1 MRGRRGFA
9 GGEEAGEAGVLSREE
24 IQARQAWRELGL
36 TDYEYR
42 LIVDGL
48 GREPNWTELGM
59 FSVLWSEHC
68 AYKHS
73 RLLLRQLPSQGKRV
87 IQGPGENAGVLDID
101 EPVALAVRIE
111 SHNHPSFVEPFQ
123 GAATGIGGIVR
134 DILAVGARPLALL
147 DSLRFGDPALPLTR
161 YLFGGVVSGIASY
174 GNSIGVPTVGGE
186 VAFAPAYTYNPLVN
200 VMCLG
205 LVRRDRLMKGQ
216 AVGAGNAV
224 VLVGSPTG
232 RDGIHGAGLLASR
245 TFDEKAAEMRPAV
258 QVGDPFME
266 KVVIE
271 ACLQALE
278 TGAVVGLQDLGAA
291 GLTSACAETA
301 ARGGAG
307 VEIDIRRVPRREP
320 GMTPFEVML
329 SESQER
335 MLLIVERGR
344 EEDVLAVFRRWDV
357 PATVI
362 GKVTGDGMFRVR
374 DGDEVVAEVPAAL
387 LAAGSPAYSP
397 LQVEP
402 EEPARAR
409 QRRPGEVPVPTDEA
423 FPAILE
429 KLISSPGVASKEWVW
444 RQYDHMVQINTVVA
458 PGADAAVLRLK
469 GSSRGIA
476 VCTDGNGRW
485 CYLDPRAG
493 AAAAVAEAAR
503 NVACVGAEPI
513 GLTNCLNFGS
523 PEDPGVMWQFARVI
537 EGMAEAARELGTPVT
552 GGNVS
557 FYNQTGKQAV
567 YPTPVVGMVGLLG
580 DVARVVTTGFK
591 RCGDMVV
598 LLGNP
603 LQPDTDRGWQGLG
616 GSEYLA
622 VWHGL
627 VAGQPPVPD
636 LKAERALISL
646 LVGAAREGIL
656 ASAHDVSDGGLA
668 VALAESC
675 FAGCDA
681 APASGCSGGGDAP
694 RGGGCVGVEVDIPV
708 PSGVRPDAV
717 LFGESTGRV
726 VVSCRPGDWPRLDR
740 LSRAVGVHAQ
750 PVGWVRGEHLR
761 LSLNGRLLV
770 DVPVARLRALW
781 RQTIPRLAAG

>member
-1 MRGRRGFA
+1 MLVGLSQDEIGARR
-9 GGEEAGEAGVLSREE
+9 
-24 IQARQAWRELGL
+24 AWRELGL
-36 TDYEYR
+36 TDEEYA

-48 GREPNWTELGM
+48 GRHPNWTELGM

-73 RLLLRQLPSQGKRV
+73 RLLLRHLPSQGRRV
-87 IQGPGENAGVLDID
+87 LQGPGENAGVLDID
-101 EPVALAVRIE
+101 EPVALALRIE

-134 DILAVGARPLALL
+134 DILAVGARPVALL
-147 DSLRFGDPALPLTR
+147 DSLRFGDPASPLTR
-161 YLFGGVVSGIASY
+161 YLFGGVVAGIASY

-186 VAFAPAYTYNPLVN
+186 VVFAPAYQHNPLVN

-205 LVRRDRLMKGQ
+205 LVPRDRLLRGR
-216 AVGAGNAV
+216 AAGPGNALI
-224 VLVGSPTG
+224 LVGSPTG

-245 TFDEKAAEMRPAV
+245 TFDEKAARMRPAV

-271 ACLQALE
+271 GCLAALE

-291 GLTSACAETA
+291 GLTAACAEAA
-301 ARGGAG
+301 ARAGTG
-307 VEIDIRRVPRREP
+307 VEIDISLVPRREP

-335 MLLIVERGR
+335 MLLVVEKGR
-344 EEDVLAVFRRWDV
+344 EEEVLAVFRRWDV
-357 PATVI
+357 PAAVI
-362 GKVTGDGMFRVR
+362 GRVTEGGLFRVR
-374 DGDEVVAEVPAAL
+374 EGDAVVAEVPVAL
-387 LAAGSPAYSP
+387 LAAGSPTYSP
-397 LQVEP
+397 PQVEP
-402 EEPARAR
+402 EEAARAR
-409 QRRPGEVPVPTDEA
+409 ERDPGSVPVPAEEA

-429 KLISSPGVASKEWVW
+429 KLLASPNVASKEWVFT
-444 RQYDHMVQINTVVA
+444 QYDHMVQINTVVA

-469 GSSRGIA
+469 GSSRGVA
-476 VCTDGNGRW
+476 VSTDGNGRW
-485 CYLDPRAG
+485 CWLDPRAG
-493 AAAAVAEAAR
+493 GAAAVAEAAR

-580 DVARVVTTGFK
+580 DVGRVVTPGFK
-591 RCGDMVV
+591 RAGDMVI
-598 LLGNP
+598 LLGPP
-603 LQPDTDRGWQGLG
+603 LRPDTDRGWQGLG

-627 VAGQPPVPD
+627 VAGQPPIPD
-636 LKAERALISL
+636 LRAERGLIAL
-646 LVGAAREGIL
+646 LVQGAREGIL
-656 ASAHDVSDGGLA
+656 ASAHDVSEGGLA
-668 VALAESC
+668 VALAECC
-675 FAGCDA
+675 FASAPGSSGPA
-681 APASGCSGGGDAP
+681 AGGALL
-694 RGGGCVGVEVDIPV
+694 GVEVDV
-708 PSGVRPDAV
+708 PAAGVRPDAV
-717 LFGESTGRV
+717 LFGESTGRA

-740 LSRAVGVHAQ
+740 LARALGVHAQ
-750 PVGWVRGEHLR
+750 PVGWVRGERLR
-761 LSLNGRLLV
+761 LGVNGRVLL
-770 DVPVARLRALW
+770 DAPVARLRELW
-781 RQTIPRLAAG
+781 RESIPRLVAGSEPVAR

>member
-1 MRGRRGFA
+1 MKRTQPKIGAVIFFLLISTGA
-9 GGEEAGEAGVLSREE
+9 VSAAEE
-24 IQARQAWRELGL
+24 IRLGAFLPMTGAVAAYGQDAWNGIQIAR
-36 TDYEYR
+36 
-42 LIVDGL
+42 
-48 GREPNWTELGM
+48 
-59 FSVLWSEHC
+59 
-68 AYKHS
+68 
-73 RLLLRQLPSQGKRV
+73 
-87 IQGPGENAGVLDID
+87 
-101 EPVALAVRIE
+101 
-111 SHNHPSFVEPFQ
+111 
-123 GAATGIGGIVR
+123 
-134 DILAVGARPLALL
+134 
-147 DSLRFGDPALPLTR
+147 
-161 YLFGGVVSGIASY
+161 
-174 GNSIGVPTVGGE
+174 
-186 VAFAPAYTYNPLVN
+186 
-200 VMCLG
+200 
-205 LVRRDRLMKGQ
+205 
-216 AVGAGNAV
+216 
-224 VLVGSPTG
+224 
-232 RDGIHGAGLLASR
+232 
-245 TFDEKAAEMRPAV
+245 EMRPAV

-307 VEIDIRRVPRREP
+307 VEIDLARVPRREP

-344 EEDVLAVFRRWDV
+344 EEEVLAVFRRWDV
-357 PATVI
+357 PAAVI
-362 GKVTGDGMFRVR
+362 GRVTADGIFRVR
-374 DGDEVVAEVPAAL
+374 DGEGVAAEVRAVL

-402 EEPARAR
+402 EEATRAR
-409 QRRPGEVPVPTDEA
+409 QRDPGEVPVPTEEA
-423 FPAILE
+423 LPAILE
-429 KLISSPGVASKEWVW
+429 KLIASPGLASREWVW
-444 RQYDHMVQINTVVA
+444 TQYDHMVQINTVVA

-469 GSSRGIA
+469 GSQRGIA

-485 CYLDPRAG
+485 CYLDPRSG

-580 DVARVVTTGFK
+580 DVARVVTPGF
-591 RCGDMVV
+591 RRYGDMVV
-598 LLGNP
+598 LLGSP
-603 LQPDTDRGWQGLG
+603 LQADTDRGWQGLG

-627 VAGQPPVPD
+627 VAGQPPRPD
-636 LKAERALISL
+636 LKAERALINL
-646 LVGAAREGIL
+646 LVVAAREGIL

-668 VALAESC
+668 VTLAESC
-675 FAGCDA
+675 FAACRATGDA
-681 APASGCSGGGDAP
+681 ARLTGGSGPEPGEGGAAGPHEAVGCGGGEGIASGGG
-694 RGGGCVGVEVDIPV
+694 VGVEVDVPV
-708 PSGVRPDAV
+708 PSGVRADAA

-726 VVSCRPGDWPRLDR
+726 VVSCRPGDWPRLDH
-740 LSRAVGVHAQ
+740 LSRAVGVPAQ

-761 LSLNGRLLV
+761 LSLNGRLLL
-770 DVPVARLRALW
+770 DIPVARLRALW
-781 RQTIPRLAAG
+781 RQTIPRLAGG

>member
-1 MRGRRGFA
+1 MAGLSQDESEARRP
-9 GGEEAGEAGVLSREE
+9 
-24 IQARQAWRELGL
+24 WRELGL
-36 TDYEYR
+36 TDHEYR
-42 LIVDGL
+42 LIADGL

-73 RLLLRQLPSQGKRV
+73 RLLLRQLPSQGRRV
-87 IQGPGENAGVLDID
+87 LQGPGENAGVLDID

-134 DILAVGARPLALL
+134 DILAVGARPVALL
-147 DSLRFGDPALPLTR
+147 DSLRFGDPASPLTR
-161 YLFGGVVSGIASY
+161 YLFGGVVAGIASY

-186 VAFAPAYTYNPLVN
+186 VVFAPVYQYNPLVN

-205 LVRRDRLMKGQ
+205 LVSRHRLMKGQ
-216 AVGAGNAV
+216 AAGPGNALL
-224 VLVGSPTG
+224 LVGSPTG

-245 TFDEKAAEMRPAV
+245 TFDDRAAEMRPAV

-266 KVVIE
+266 KTVIE
-271 ACLQALE
+271 ACLEALE

-291 GLTSACAETA
+291 GLTSACAEAA
-301 ARGGAG
+301 ARAGTG
-307 VEIDIRRVPRREP
+307 VEIDISLVPRREP

-335 MLLIVERGR
+335 MLLVIEKGR
-344 EEDVLAVFRRWDV
+344 EEEVLGVFRRWDV
-357 PATVI
+357 PATMI
-362 GKVTGDGMFRVR
+362 GRVTGGGTFRVR
-374 DGDEVVAEVPAAL
+374 DGDRVAAEVPASL
-387 LAAGSPAYSP
+387 LASGSPAYTP
-397 LQVEP
+397 PQEEP
-402 EEPARAR
+402 EEAARAR
-409 QRRPGEVPVPTDEA
+409 AQDPAAVPVPAEEA

-429 KLISSPGVASKEWVW
+429 KLLALPGVASKEWVFT
-444 RQYDHMVQINTVVA
+444 QYDHMVQINTVVA

-469 GSSRGIA
+469 GTSRGIA

-485 CYLDPRAG
+485 CWLDPRAG
-493 AAAAVAEAAR
+493 GAAAVAEAAR

-523 PEDPGVMWQFARVI
+523 PEDAGVMWQFARVI
-537 EGMAEAARELGTPVT
+537 EGMAEASRELGAPVT

-580 DVARVVTTGFK
+580 DVARVVTPGF
-591 RCGDMVV
+591 RRAGDMVV
-598 LLGNP
+598 LLGPP
-603 LQPDTDRGWQGLG
+603 LRPDTDRGWQGLG

-622 VWHGL
+622 AWHGM
-627 VAGQPPVPD
+627 VAGQPPIPHF
-636 LKAERALISL
+636 KAERALIAL
-646 LVGAAREGIL
+646 LVQAAREGIL

-668 VALAESC
+668 VALAECC
-675 FAGCDA
+675 FAA
-681 APASGCSGGGDAP
+681 APA
-694 RGGGCVGVEVDIPV
+694 GGCLDAARPASTPADGVLLGVEVDV
-708 PSGVRPDAV
+708 PAAGVRPDAL

-726 VVSCRPGDWPRLDR
+726 VASCRPGDWPRLDH
-740 LSRAVGVHAQ
+740 LSRAVGVHVQ
-750 PVGWVRGEHLR
+750 PVGWVRGES
-761 LSLNGRLLV
+761 LSLGVSGRVLV
-770 DVPVARLRALW
+770 DVPVARLWDLW
-781 RQTIPRLAAG
+781 RESIPRLVAGHDPAPP

>member
-1 MRGRRGFA
+1 MGDGRA
-9 GGEEAGEAGVLSREE
+9 AVLSREE
-24 IQARQAWRELGL
+24 IEARRAWRELGL

-42 LIVDGL
+42 LIADGL

-73 RLLLRQLPSQGKRV
+73 RLLLRQLPSQGRRV
-87 IQGPGENAGVLDID
+87 LQGPGENAGVLDID
-101 EPVALAVRIE
+101 EPVALALRIE

-134 DILAVGARPLALL
+134 DILAVGARPVALL
-147 DSLRFGDPALPLTR
+147 DSLRFGDPASPLTR

-186 VAFAPAYTYNPLVN
+186 VVFAPAYQYNPLVN

-205 LVRRDRLMKGQ
+205 LVPRDRLMKGQ
-216 AVGAGNAV
+216 AAGVGNAL

-291 GLTSACAETA
+291 GLTSACAEAA
-301 ARGGAG
+301 ARAGTG
-307 VEIDIRRVPRREP
+307 VEIDISLVPRRER
-320 GMTPFEVML
+320 GMSPFEVML

-335 MLLIVERGR
+335 MLLIVQKGH
-344 EEDVLAVFRRWDV
+344 EDEVLAVFRRWDV

-362 GKVTGDGMFRVR
+362 GRVTEVGLFRVR
-374 DGDEVVAEVPAAL
+374 DGDEVVAEVPASL
-387 LAAGSPAYSP
+387 LAAGSPTYTP
-397 LQVEP
+397 PQVEP
-402 EEPARAR
+402 EEAARAR
-409 QRRPGEVPVPTDEA
+409 DQDPVVVPLPAEEA

-429 KLISSPGVASKEWVW
+429 KLVASPSVASKEWVFS
-444 RQYDHMVQINTVVA
+444 QYDHMVQVNTVVA

-469 GSSRGIA
+469 GTSRGIA

-485 CYLDPRAG
+485 CYLDPRSG
-493 AAAAVAEAAR
+493 GAAAVAEAAR

-537 EGMAEAARELGTPVT
+537 EGMSEAARELSTPVT

-557 FYNQTGKQAV
+557 FYNQTGERAV

-580 DVARVVTTGFK
+580 DVARVVTPAFK
-591 RCGDMVV
+591 RAGDMVV
-598 LLGNP
+598 LLGP
-603 LQPDTDRGWQGLG
+603 LLRPDTDRGWQGLG

-622 VWHGL
+622 VWHGM
-627 VAGQPPVPD
+627 VAGQPPIPD
-636 LKAERALISL
+636 LKKERSLITL
-646 LVGAAREGIL
+646 LVQAAKDGIL

-675 FAGCDA
+675 FASAHDRYGA
-681 APASGCSGGGDAP
+681 LY
-694 RGGGCVGVEVDIPV
+694 GVEVDIPAAG
-708 PSGVRPDAV
+708 GVRVDAV

-740 LSRAVGVHAQ
+740 LSRAVGVLAQ
-750 PVGWVRGEHLR
+750 PVGWVRGERLR
-761 LSLNGRLLV
+761 LRVNGRLLV
-770 DVPVARLRALW
+770 DVPVGDLREAWLRA
-781 RQTIPRLAAG
+781 IPRLVVGQGGQGPGRLGVRGSR